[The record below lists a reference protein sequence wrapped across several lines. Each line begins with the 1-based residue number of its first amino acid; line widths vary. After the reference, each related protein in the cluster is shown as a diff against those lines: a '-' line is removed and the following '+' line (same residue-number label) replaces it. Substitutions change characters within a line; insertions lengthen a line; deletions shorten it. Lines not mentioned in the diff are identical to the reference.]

1 MTIITP
7 WIVCLQNKASYQVF
21 VFRIFYKDSHNIFN
35 VEAKMSHSMHYQG
48 RMITSTQI
56 KYISEQIYDL
66 KNKYW
71 VISTFVVKKIMDKK

>member
-1 MTIITP
+1 
-7 WIVCLQNKASYQVF
+7 
-21 VFRIFYKDSHNIFN
+21 
-35 VEAKMSHSMHYQG
+35 MSHSMHYQG